1 MALPAKDPLLT
12 NWVQNFLI
20 TAAATGTLERL
31 KAKWFKDASWLT
43 QLP

>member
-12 NWVQNFLI
+12 NWVQNFII
-20 TAAATGTLERL
+20 TAETTGTLERL